1 MKQSLLGGAIAA
13 LMLGTS
19 AFAQSPSDQ
28 QRTNP
33 PAAQNQSPKAAP
45 SPATPQN
52 NQSDRS
58 DAQKPPTNATAD
70 SPRPQ
75 AQSNQPG
82 AASQNQSGA
91 ASQARS
97 DDSSANPPAQQQQQA
112 QQPSQQPSQAQ
123 SAQQPGSSSQQPSQA
138 QTNTAPPANDQ
149 STSTQQS
156 AGPANTSNDA
166 TKSGTAQPS
175 TNTAAQPSNTQT
187 NTAQSQT
194 NVNVSAN
201 LSESQRT
208 RVSTSISRLNVKP
221 VTNANFSLSVGTVV
235 PRDVHFEPLPA
246 EVVEVMPQYRGY
258 NFILVREDIVIV
270 DPATYKIV
278 DVLPRG
284 GQSTAAA
291 PAPRKQTFSDSDRAV
306 IRKHARSSRTE
317 QRSTRTEQRTTGSA
331 ASTRVRVGDRLPD
344 SVEIR
349 SFPDEVYRESPRLRE
364 YRYIERDD
372 RMYII
377 EPGERRI
384 IEEIED

>member
-1 MKQSLLGGAIAA
+1 MKNSLLAGAIAG

-28 QRTNP
+28 QRTNAP
-33 PAAQNQSPKAAP
+33 SAQNQSPKAAP
-45 SPATPQN
+45 SPATPPDTP
-52 NQSDRS
+52 SGRS
-58 DAQKPPTNATAD
+58 DTQQQPTNATAD

-75 AQSNQPG
+75 AQSNQP
-82 AASQNQSGA
+82 AASQSGA
-91 ASQARS
+91 ASQTRS
-97 DDSSANPPAQQQQQA
+97 DGNAANPPAQQQQA

-123 SAQQPGSSSQQPSQA
+123 QPGASSQPSQA
-138 QTNTAPPANDQ
+138 QTNTAPPASNQ

-156 AGPANTSNDA
+156 TGPANTTN
-166 TKSGTAQPS
+166 SGSAQPS
-175 TNTAAQPSNTQT
+175 ANTAAQPSNTQT
-187 NTAQSQT
+187 NTAQSRT

-201 LSESQRT
+201 LTESQRT

-221 VTNANFSLSVGTVV
+221 VTNVNFSLSVGTVV

-291 PAPRKQTFSDSDRAV
+291 PTPRKETFSDRDREV
-306 IRKHARSSRTE
+306 VRKHARSSRTE

-331 ASTRVRVGDRLPD
+331 TSTRVRVGDRLPD

-384 IEEIED
+384 IEEIDD